1 MLMLKSGGK
10 EGKAGMIGKSIGGQK
25 SGERVVSPTP
35 ALLFTIW
42 DLLAEPVLFIYK
54 NVKLTTQNCNYKI
67 KEITGT

>member
-1 MLMLKSGGK
+1 MGEK
-10 EGKAGMIGKSIGGQK
+10 EGKAGMTGKSIGGQK
-25 SGERVVSPTP
+25 SGGRVVSPTP
-35 ALLFTIW
+35 ALVFTSW

>member
-1 MLMLKSGGK
+1 MGEK
-10 EGKAGMIGKSIGGQK
+10 EGKAGMTGKSIGGQK
-25 SGERVVSPTP
+25 SGGGRVVSPTP
-35 ALLFTIW
+35 ALVFTSW

>member
-10 EGKAGMIGKSIGGQK
+10 VGMTGKSIGGQK
-25 SGERVVSPTP
+25 SEGGGRVVSPTP
-35 ALLFTIW
+35 ALVFTSW

>member
-10 EGKAGMIGKSIGGQK
+10 VDMTGKSIGGQK
-25 SGERVVSPTP
+25 SGGGGGRVVSPTP
-35 ALLFTIW
+35 ALVFTSW